1 MMTLSS
7 LSASTATCAGHDKY
21 VVLGEHTLCYR
32 IPQTPSV
39 LGVLSGSVVRGGYSP
54 LNGPVSTMPGD
65 ELRPATLEDFDF
77 FRVCP
82 VGHLT

>member
-7 LSASTATCAGHDKY
+7 LSASTAPCAGHDKY